1 MDMQSINIYIYI
13 MLIIIIIIIYIS
25 NFIIIDNLNKLL
37 FIIARIVNQV

>member
-13 MLIIIIIIIYIS
+13 MLIIIIIIYIS